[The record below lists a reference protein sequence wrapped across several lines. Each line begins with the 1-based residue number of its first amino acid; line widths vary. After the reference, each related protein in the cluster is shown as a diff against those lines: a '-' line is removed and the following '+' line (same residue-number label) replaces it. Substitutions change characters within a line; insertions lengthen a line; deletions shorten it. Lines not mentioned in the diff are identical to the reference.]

1 MLVFRNQTAYARFW
15 DGRILLT
22 TIITCCRNLT
32 RCFVTTSYSSANIA
46 QQPPTTTRQAERAD
60 TERTVKYLLALLVST
75 KNHLRGNWGG
85 FSGISSRAPSPSRYS
100 WPTQR
105 GSENILPDA
114 TAFLRNRGRLPR
126 QPAKRVAELSD
137 LIPSGLV
144 GYEDRGLGVPLQ
156 FTALIEG
163 YIKRG
168 FERGWW
174 NAPTS
179 SQHTAQLNTLVD
191 AYGKMETIR
200 LTPVPV
206 ALLIHQK
213 QVLALFGAV
222 LPFAMVT
229 TTGWWAIPISAL
241 VVFTL
246 YGIDGIASQLEDPF
260 GYDRIDIDMDS
271 LVEDIRTETLTLLD
285 EWQRV
290 GEAEGEILDDGHKQ
304 HPSSSTLVDVQ
315 EHPQANGVA
324 TEDWHRDSNMM
335 SSATTAAASS
345 SASAILEV
353 KRRGEEGGEWF
364 MPGEG
369 LGKTMNWGN
378 EA

>member
-1 MLVFRNQTAYARFW
+1 M
-15 DGRILLT
+15 
-22 TIITCCRNLT
+22 
-32 RCFVTTSYSSANIA
+32 
-46 QQPPTTTRQAERAD
+46 
-60 TERTVKYLLALLVST
+60 
-75 KNHLRGNWGG
+75 
-85 FSGISSRAPSPSRYS
+85 
-100 WPTQR
+100 
-105 GSENILPDA
+105 
-114 TAFLRNRGRLPR
+114 
-126 QPAKRVAELSD
+126 AELAD
-137 LIPSGLV
+137 LVPATLV

-156 FTALIEG
+156 FAALVEA

-168 FERGWW
+168 WERGWW

-179 SQHTAQLNTLVD
+179 SQHTAQLNALVD

-229 TTGWWAIPISAL
+229 TLGWWAIPISAL

-260 GYDRIDIDMDS
+260 GYDRADIDMDS

-290 GEAEGEILDDGHKQ
+290 GAAEGEALPEPRDPDPPVPMPMPTRQ
-304 HPSSSTLVDVQ
+304 SSASLAGRPAD
-315 EHPQANGVA
+315 GVA
-324 TEDWHRDSNMM
+324 TEDWHRPGDS
-335 SSATTAAASS
+335 SVQLSATTTAAASGPAS
-345 SASAILEV
+345 MSASGLLER
-353 KRRGEEGGEWF
+353 RRGEEGGEWF
-364 MPGEG
+364 TPGEG
-369 LGKTMNWGN
+369 LGKSLSWGTAVRFTDAPDH